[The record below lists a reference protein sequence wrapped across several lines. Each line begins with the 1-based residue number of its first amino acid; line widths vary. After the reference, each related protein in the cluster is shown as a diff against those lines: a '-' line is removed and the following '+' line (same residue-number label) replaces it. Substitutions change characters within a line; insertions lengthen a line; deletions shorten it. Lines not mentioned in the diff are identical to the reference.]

1 MQKGIIQMANNP
13 LRIVFLTKDG
23 TYLPFAVRCLIE
35 GAEVRV
41 CWTKPRMDK
50 IGVGMVEE
58 ISLGKLAAWKPDAVV
73 VDCTGM
79 GKIADRLRKS
89 GLPVY
94 GGSELADL
102 LEYERDKVL
111 DVLENAGIDV
121 PETYSTRNVGQA
133 IAYVRK
139 KGEAFVIKLDGEKG
153 AGSSLTYV
161 GQGPEDVIEMLE
173 TYSGKIG
180 GALINLQTKVRGI
193 EISTE
198 GFFDGKK
205 FLDGMWNHTL
215 ERKKFMNGDIGPNT
229 GCAGDVMWWTD
240 TNKVIEQGIKKLEPV
255 LGKMGFYGQI
265 DLNTIVERTWKDG
278 TKDPEIKVWGLELT
292 PRFGI
297 NASVTL
303 MQLTDQPM
311 ARFFVDA
318 AHRQV
323 KDIKKSKGYAVSV
336 TVSIPPHPNKT
347 AEIPSKDIPVLF
359 DMDLL
364 SRVNPLDMWWNKDHF
379 ESAGGGGWIC
389 SPAGSGAT
397 VKDAKYQA
405 YDTVASIN
413 LPNKQ
418 YRTDIG
424 DQAQD
429 DIKTLERWG
438 ML

>member
-1 MQKGIIQMANNP
+1 MANKP
-13 LRIVFLTKDG
+13 LRIAFLTKDG

-35 GAEVRV
+35 GCEVRAV
-41 CWTKPRMDK
+41 WTRPRK
-50 IGVGMVEE
+50 SRIGVGMVDDLP
-58 ISLGKLAAWKPDAVV
+58 LGKLAGWKPDAVI

-79 GKIADRLRKS
+79 GKIADRLRKA

-111 DVLENAGIDV
+111 DLLKKAGIAV
-121 PETYSTRNVGQA
+121 PETFSTRNVGQA
-133 IAYVRK
+133 IAHVRK
-139 KGEAFVIKLDGEKG
+139 TGGSFVIKLDGEKG

-161 GQGPEDVIEMLE
+161 GNGPEDVIEMLE

-180 GALINLQTKVRGI
+180 GALINLQTKVHGV

-198 GFFDGKK
+198 GFFDGKS
-205 FLDGMWNHTL
+205 FLPGFWNHTL

-240 TNKVIEQGIKKLEPV
+240 TNRVIEEGIKKLEP
-255 LGKMGFYGQI
+255 LLAKMGFYGQI
-265 DLNTIVERTWKDG
+265 DLNTIVERIWEPGK
-278 TKDPEIKVWGLELT
+278 KDPAFKVWGLELT

-303 MQLTDQPM
+303 MQLVNQPM
-311 ARFFVDA
+311 SRYFVEA
-318 AHRQV
+318 AHREIKEIR
-323 KDIKKSKGYAVSV
+323 KDKGYALSV

-359 DMDLL
+359 PLDML
-364 SRVNPLDMWWNKDHF
+364 SHVNPLDMWWNGDHF
-379 ESAGGGGWIC
+379 ESAGDGGWIC
-389 SPAGSGAT
+389 SPAGTGPSIKEA
-397 VKDAKYQA
+397 KFDAYRF
-405 YDTVASIN
+405 VEEIN

-424 DQAQD
+424 DKAEED
-429 DIKTLERWG
+429 VKTLERWG

>member
-1 MQKGIIQMANNP
+1 MANKP
-13 LRIVFLTKDG
+13 LRIAFLTKDG

-35 GAEVRV
+35 GCEVRAV
-41 CWTKPRMDK
+41 WTRPRK
-50 IGVGMVEE
+50 SRIGVGMVDELP
-58 ISLGKLAAWKPDAVV
+58 LGALPKWKPDAVI

-79 GKIADRLRKS
+79 GKIADRLRKA

-111 DVLENAGIDV
+111 DLLKQAGIAV
-121 PETYSTRNVGQA
+121 PETYSTRNPSQA
-133 IAYVRK
+133 IAHVK
-139 KGEAFVIKLDGEKG
+139 KTGESFVIKLDGEKG

-161 GQGPEDVIEMLE
+161 GDGPEDVIEMLE

-180 GALINLQTKVRGI
+180 GALINLQKKVRGV

-205 FLDGMWNHTL
+205 FLDGFWNHTL

-229 GCAGDVMWWTD
+229 GCAGDVMWWTE
-240 TNKVIEQGIKKLEPV
+240 TNRVIEQGIKKLEPL
-255 LGKMGFYGQI
+255 LGKLGFYGQI
-265 DLNTIVERTWKDG
+265 DLNTIVERAWKDG

-311 ARFFVDA
+311 SRFFVEA

-323 KDIKKSKGYAVSV
+323 REIKKSKGYACSV
-336 TVSIPPHPNKT
+336 TLSIPPFPNKT

-359 DMDLL
+359 DLDLL
-364 SRVNPLDMWWNKDHF
+364 SSVNPLDMWWNGDHF
-379 ESAGGGGWIC
+379 ESAGDGGWIC

-397 VKDAKYQA
+397 VREARYDAYAVVGQ
-405 YDTVASIN
+405 IN

-424 DQAQD
+424 DKAEE

-438 ML
+438 MM